1 MDVWRVFS
9 FNLRKTEAQTK
20 QNDHLILLLKESS
33 GLFNLTF
40 SEKLSL
46 HTVRLPVFSVGLERA
61 KDKKEARLKSVEDEP
76 DNPSDPIIPAD
87 ALI

>member
-9 FNLRKTEAQTK
+9 FNLRKNEAQTK
-20 QNDHLILLLKESS
+20 QNDHLILLLKQSS

-46 HTVRLPVFSVGLERA
+46 HTVRLPVFSVGLERG
-61 KDKKEARLKSVEDEP
+61 ETQSVEDEP

>member
-1 MDVWRVFS
+1 MFGEFFP

-61 KDKKEARLKSVEDEP
+61 KDKKEARLRVSRM
-76 DNPSDPIIPAD
+76 SLTIPA
-87 ALI
+87 IP

>member
-20 QNDHLILLLKESS
+20 QNDHLILLLKQSS

-40 SEKLSL
+40 SKKLSL
-46 HTVRLPVFSVGLERA
+46 HTVRLLVFSVGLERA
-61 KDKKEARLKSVEDEP
+61 KDKKEARLRVSRM
-76 DNPSDPIIPAD
+76 SLTIPA
-87 ALI
+87 IP